1 MGLLD
6 MLGGNRAQMPGQSRG
21 GFGQLLDPS
30 VALPMAAALMGNQ
43 GNMQNFG
50 NAFGQAGPALAQTR
64 ERNDADQ
71 QQNRTYQWL
80 QQNAPEY
87 AQLMDGGLDGQSALE
102 MYARQR
108 YAQQSGDPYKAAGGH
123 IFDTRTQEWISPPDD
138 QGPLETGLNPVLLQG
153 DDGELIYGQPT
164 KNGQIMQSQM
174 PEGYRPV
181 GPYDKSFQTK
191 SGAEA
196 GERLGEA
203 EGLFQSMSTKMP
215 GLESVVTQL
224 DGLSEKATYTAAGQL
239 LDSGMRQAGM
249 DPREGAVAREQYIAV
264 VNNQVLPM
272 LRDTFGAAFTV
283 QEGES
288 LRATLGAADKSPKE
302 KQAVL
307 KAFIEQKRRD
317 IEALARQTG
326 RTPAGTPQ
334 RLRFNP
340 ATGDFE

>member
-1 MGLLD
+1 
-6 MLGGNRAQMPGQSRG
+6 MLNLFGARSQMPGQASQSPLQR
-21 GFGQLLDPS
+21 LLDPA
-30 VALPMAAALMGNQ
+30 VAMPIASALMGQ
-43 GNMQNFG
+43 GGNMQNFG
-50 NAFGQAGPALAQTR
+50 NAFGQGGQALAQTR
-64 ERNDADQ
+64 DQ
-71 QQNRTYQWL
+71 NKTYQWL
-80 QQNAPEY
+80 QQNAPEF

-108 YAQQSGDPYKAAGGH
+108 YAQTAERDPYKSVGGH
-123 IFDTRTQEWISPPDD
+123 IFNTEDQSWISPPDD
-138 QGPLETGLNPVLLQG
+138 GGGAPRVGLNPILMQNE
-153 DDGELIYGQPT
+153 DGSYSYVQPNDAGEFVQT
-164 KNGQIMQSQM
+164 KT
-174 PEGYRPV
+174 PEGLRPV

-249 DPREGAVAREQYIAV
+249 EPREGAVAREQYIAV